1 MSGAGD
7 ADPLSGA
14 GLIGGSACTDSLK
27 LFQPPPIRA
36 LKAPAPFWA
45 SQSGAVEFGDSTA
58 VMASPLTVALFGD
71 RHSAKGRFL
80 DRTGCGKRSCSS
92 FGMADSAKRF
102 KASQS
107 VVVESPNESF
117 KLANLVRS
125 FTRARASLRR
135 RELSVER
142 REIRVDG
149 REGRADKRDV
159 RLDQRDIRAEKKE
172 ISLAASKDELD
183 RLWDLYLDAVKKAN
197 SDKGK
202 FSEEAEVDKE
212 FTRKVNPHNSD
223 NRMFSEEAEKE
234 CRLKSDNAK
243 FSEEEEAGLKKADVT
258 VLKFRKAVDVVTTG
272 NLYSQLFDSMVRMPE
287 QFDEFKK
294 TLAKNKVLGDSML
307 EHVSDLAKAALNV
320 SKRAM
325 EEMKKWHDEE

>member
-1 MSGAGD
+1 MFRFRFSGTNRRRSRSRSGAGD

-45 SQSGAVEFGDSTA
+45 SHRSGAVEFGDSTA

-92 FGMADSAKRF
+92 FGMAASAKRF

-202 FSEEAEVDKE
+202 FSEEAEADKE
-212 FTRKVNPHNSD
+212 SD
-223 NRMFSEEAEKE
+223 QGKFSEEAEADKE
-234 CRLKSDNAK
+234 SNKGK
-243 FSEEEEAGLKKADVT
+243 FSEEAEADKESTRGSFQKRQRPLRSPTRGSFQKRQRPIRSPRGRSTLTTLTTECFQKRQRRSAD
-258 VLKFRKAVDVVTTG
+258 
-272 NLYSQLFDSMVRMPE
+272 
-287 QFDEFKK
+287 
-294 TLAKNKVLGDSML
+294 
-307 EHVSDLAKAALNV
+307 
-320 SKRAM
+320 
-325 EEMKKWHDEE
+325 